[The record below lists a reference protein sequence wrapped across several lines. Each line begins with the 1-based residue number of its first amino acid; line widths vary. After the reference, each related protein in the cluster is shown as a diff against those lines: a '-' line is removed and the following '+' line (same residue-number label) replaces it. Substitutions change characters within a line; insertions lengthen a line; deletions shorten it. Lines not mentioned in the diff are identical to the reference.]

1 MKQKQEWYEPLIF
14 KNEQVARAWVPK
26 LKEWRKQF
34 LGSKVVQVVD
44 KFEVLDFD
52 KLFEESRARGAMLL
66 PCGAE
71 NDSVAMGGSVDDIIE
86 RLFMSSDGGI
96 NFVASCNCGHLKG
109 NPNIGLTCPICKSQV
124 HTLFADE
131 IAIHAWLEIPEPFP
145 PFLQPAVYRILD
157 KWIGAAKRKVSIL
170 DSILNI
176 DADIPPPLN
185 LMFTRGGMTF
195 FYKNFWDIINF
206 IASKH
211 KGQKAAGDADI
222 FRFLET
228 YKDRLFTR
236 HIPILDQS
244 LHVITKNGSMRY
256 NDTSSGHIL
265 QTCLEVHD
273 MIQQYNHHPAQSETV
288 REQRTFAAF
297 KSWMNYTDSIIK
309 DKIQG
314 KKGFARKNILGA
326 RVHASGR
333 GVIVPITKPHMADE
347 LELPWKM
354 AVGMYRLE
362 ILNLLHRKFGLN
374 YPTAIAYWTQSLIP
388 PSEDEKDER
397 VKQEVMNMTHMVQ
410 MCLQDLIDQC
420 PYKGLPVTMG
430 RNPTLRLGAVQLF
443 FSSVKNNIYD
453 DTVGMSPFSL
463 SAPNA
468 DFDGDALYLSSIKE
482 MGSVIDFLKI
492 HPAMTLLG
500 GTGEALSSTVHMSD
514 EMAIASHSY
523 FTDDDTLDLDKYWK
537 ALHPEVAA

>member
-256 NDTSSGHIL
+256 NDTSSGYIL

-468 DFDGDALYLSSIKE
+468 DQPTYLREYITF
-482 MGSVIDFLKI
+482 MHVT
-492 HPAMTLLG
+492 M
-500 GTGEALSSTVHMSD
+500 
-514 EMAIASHSY
+514 
-523 FTDDDTLDLDKYWK
+523 
-537 ALHPEVAA
+537 